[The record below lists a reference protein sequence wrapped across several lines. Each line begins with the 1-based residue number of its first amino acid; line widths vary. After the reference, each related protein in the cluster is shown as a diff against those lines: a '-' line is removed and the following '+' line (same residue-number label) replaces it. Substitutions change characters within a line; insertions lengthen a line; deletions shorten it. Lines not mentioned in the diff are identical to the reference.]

1 VRRLF
6 RGKESY
12 ITGAKAQLY
21 RARPDSQRG
30 LASLKDWQKRMH
42 RGMLGTLNHFQT
54 RLSSTKTSLSHL
66 NPEQVLCRGYSI
78 VRSEEGNILR
88 SVKSVSVDDRLTV
101 QLSDGALDTLIT
113 AKRLRRS

>member
-1 VRRLF
+1 
-6 RGKESY
+6 
-12 ITGAKAQLY
+12 
-21 RARPDSQRG
+21 
-30 LASLKDWQKRMH
+30 MH